1 MTEPLTPNVPLD
13 GEETLL
19 SSVAVIAR
27 LAENVLLQVL
37 DNVSASPFATEY
49 RNTSWSVTP
58 VAVVFTEMSS

>member
-13 GEETLL
+13 GEGTLL

-37 DNVSASPFATEY
+37 DNVSVSPFAAEC

-58 VAVVFTEMSS
+58 VAVVFTEISS